1 MQKKPLDFR
10 AFALEALLNSID
22 MLSELPENQ
31 EEEGTKDD
39 FTDQFVED
47 FIRTQKA
54 RLESRKLIEEFMF
67 FSACQVASA
76 SLALVLFQFAVTQLF
91 TTWLCLFVA
100 WVPSISSLT
109 EVNFNKTEDGWSL
122 RIMNRPIITLIKFV
136 SSVGVVSFTI
146 YSIANDI
153 QRTTEQ
159 INAVYAEIQAYEQPK
174 IEHFMPPFFWQ
185 VLLASV
191 GIVLLLGFV
200 KSLKDRNPF

>member
-1 MQKKPLDFR
+1 MALG
-10 AFALEALLNSID
+10 AFKNESSH

-31 EEEGTKDD
+31 EEGTKDG
-39 FTDQFVED
+39 FTDQFIED

-54 RLESRKLIEEFMF
+54 RLESRKLIEEFLF

-136 SSVGVVSFTI
+136 SSVGIVSFTI

-153 QRTTEQ
+153 QQTTEQ
-159 INAVYAEIQAYEQPK
+159 INAVYAEIQHYEQPR

-200 KSLKDRNPF
+200 KSMKDRSPF

>member
-1 MQKKPLDFR
+1 MLQDSLDNQK
-10 AFALEALLNSID
+10 
-22 MLSELPENQ
+22 
-31 EEEGTKDD
+31 EEGTKDD
-39 FTDQFVED
+39 FADQFVED

-54 RLESRKLIEEFMF
+54 RLESRKLIEEFLF

-100 WVPSISSLT
+100 WIPSLSGLT
-109 EVNFNKTEDGWSL
+109 EINFNKTEEGWSL
-122 RIMNRPIITLIKFV
+122 RIMNRPIITLIKFA

-153 QRTTEQ
+153 QKTTEQ

-174 IEHFMPPFFWQ
+174 IEHFIPPFFWQ

-191 GIVLLLGFV
+191 GIVLLFGFV
-200 KSLKDRNPF
+200 KSMKDRNPF

>member
-1 MQKKPLDFR
+1 VS
-10 AFALEALLNSID
+10 LEALVAQINM
-22 MLSELPENQ
+22 MLADLPEFQESENQ
-31 EEEGTKDD
+31 ENTKDD

-47 FIRTQKA
+47 FIRSQKA
-54 RLESRKLIEEFMF
+54 KIEARKLIEEFLF
-67 FSACQVASA
+67 FTACQVASA

-100 WVPSISSLT
+100 WIPSLSSLT

-136 SSVGVVSFTI
+136 SSVGIVSVTI
-146 YSIANDI
+146 YSIANEI

-159 INAVYAEIQAYEQPK
+159 INAVYAEIKAYEQPK

-185 VLLASV
+185 VLLVSV
-191 GIVLLLGFV
+191 GIVLLFGLI
-200 KSLKDRNPF
+200 KSIKDLDPF